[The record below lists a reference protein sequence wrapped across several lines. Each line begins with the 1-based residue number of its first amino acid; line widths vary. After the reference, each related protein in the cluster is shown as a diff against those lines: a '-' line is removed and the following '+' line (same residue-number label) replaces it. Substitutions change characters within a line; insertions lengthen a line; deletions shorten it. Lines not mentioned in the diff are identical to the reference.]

1 MKTRIGNYPI
11 GFRRGWGDWQ
21 KEINKLIAW
30 TQQNDLEVID
40 LGKDANVHGQAVL
53 DAGLR
58 IGSVD
63 LRENKGMISPDRTT
77 REKAIEDNAE
87 FIHECSALGP
97 VNFFLVMLPEKPEL
111 PRAENF
117 GYMVESFNEL
127 APVLEKYEARI
138 VIEGWPGPGAL
149 CCTPEGYRSFFAAV
163 SSKAMGVNYDPSHLL
178 RMGIDPLRFLNE
190 FGDRVY
196 HVHGKDT
203 EILTENQYEYGT
215 EQPATFYK
223 PVAFGGA
230 AWRYTIPGHGITRW
244 GEVMNMLQGKDYQGC
259 VSIELEDANF
269 NGATDTEQQGILQGA
284 RFLAGV

>member
-1 MKTRIGNYPI
+1 MKTRTGNYPI
-11 GFRRGWGDWQ
+11 GFRRGWTDWQ
-21 KEINKLIAW
+21 KDIKNLIAW
-30 TQQNDLEVID
+30 TQQNELEVID
-40 LGKDANVHGQAVL
+40 LGKDANVQGQAVL

-77 REKAIEDNAE
+77 RAKAIEDNAE

-117 GYMVESFNEL
+117 GYMVESFSEL
-127 APVLEKYEARI
+127 APILEKYEARI

-149 CCTPEGYRSFFAAV
+149 CCTPEGYRAFFAAAP
-163 SSKAMGVNYDPSHLL
+163 SKAMGVNYDPSHLL
-178 RMGIDPLRFLNE
+178 RMGIDPLRFLRE
-190 FGDRVY
+190 FGDHVY

-223 PVAFGGA
+223 PMAFGGA

-244 GEVMNMLQGKDYQGC
+244 VEVMNILQGKGYQGG

>member
-1 MKTRIGNYPI
+1 MKTRTGNYPI
-11 GFRRGWGDWQ
+11 GVRRGGSEWQ
-21 KEINKLIAW
+21 KDINNLIAW
-30 TQQNDLEVID
+30 AKTSELEAID
-40 LGKDANVHGQAVL
+40 LGKDANVVGQNVL

-63 LRENKGMISPDRTT
+63 LRETKGMISPDRTT
-77 REKAIEDNAE
+77 REKAIEDNVE
-87 FIHECSALGP
+87 FIHECSALGQ

-117 GYMVESFNEL
+117 GYMVESFSEL
-127 APVLEKYEARI
+127 APILEKYEARI

-149 CCTPEGYRSFFAAV
+149 CCTPEGYRSLFAAIP
-163 SSKAMGVNYDPSHLL
+163 SKAMGVNYDPSHLL
-178 RMGIDPLRFLNE
+178 RMGIDPLRFLRE

-203 EILTENQYEYGT
+203 EILAENQYEYGT

-244 GEVMNMLQGKDYQGC
+244 VEVMNILKEKGYQGG